1 METVTAAPSA
11 MPQLRRTLKLSDLIF
26 YGIVLIQP
34 IAPVPLY
41 GVAQKLSDGHFVLII
56 LIAGFAMLIT
66 AVSYGRMAT
75 LYPTAG
81 SAYTYVGK
89 GLNPHLGFL
98 AGWAMILDYLLQP
111 LINTVWIST
120 ALHERAAYFH
130 IPQIPFVVWALI
142 IAGVMTA
149 LNLAG
154 VKASATANKVL
165 LAVMSVVVVYF
176 IVAAIR
182 FLYGGQ
188 GWEGLFSIQPIYDP
202 KTFNA
207 HKILTAT
214 SFAALTYVGFDGVT
228 TLAEDVENPKRNVL
242 LAVVLTCV
250 IAGVFSGLEAYLGA
264 RVWPNWQSFPNL
276 ETAFMDICA
285 RAGGLILSW
294 SMAFVLI
301 VAAFGSGLTG
311 TLGAARLLF
320 GMGRD
325 GVLPKRFFGQLTPG
339 TSTPTNNIL
348 LIGGLSFIGAVL
360 LNYIGSAYEHAG
372 ELLNFGAFL
381 AFMGVNFAC
390 FWQFSMKV
398 RAGYRRRLLVDALLP
413 LIGFLVCSYFWW
425 NLNSLAKTVGGI
437 WFAVG
442 ILYVGYKTNWFRSAP
457 VMIDFSDN

>member
-1 METVTAAPSA
+1 METSSVSSSAAPR
-11 MPQLRRTLKLSDLIF
+11 LRRTLTLWDLIF

-41 GVAQKLSDGHFVLII
+41 GVAQKLSDGHFVTII
-56 LIAGFAMLIT
+56 LIALFAMLIT
-66 AVSYGRMAT
+66 AVSYGRMGA

-120 ALHERAAYFH
+120 ALHERYV
-130 IPQIPFVVWALI
+130 PQIPYIAWAALI
-142 IAGVMTA
+142 AGIMTV

-154 VKASATANKVL
+154 VKSSARANKVL
-165 LAVMSVVVVYF
+165 LAVMSVVVAFFVWL
-176 IVAAIR
+176 AIR
-182 FLYGGQ
+182 YLWHGQ
-188 GWEGLFSIQPIYDP
+188 GWAGLFSTEPLYNP
-202 KTFNA
+202 KTFNS

-214 SFAALTYVGFDGVT
+214 SFAALTYIGFDGVT

-242 LAVVLTCV
+242 LAVVLTC
-250 IAGVFSGLEAYLGA
+250 IFAGVCSGFEAYLGA
-264 RVWPNWQSFPNL
+264 RVWPDWRSFPNL
-276 ETAFMDICA
+276 ETAFMDICS
-285 RAGGLILSW
+285 RVGGVFLFNAMGAI
-294 SMAFVLI
+294 LI

-325 GVLPKRFFGQLTPG
+325 GVLPRRFFGYLKPG
-339 TSTPTNNIL
+339 SSTPTYNIL
-348 LIGGLSFIGAVL
+348 LIGGLAFIGAVV

-390 FWQFSMKV
+390 FWQFSVIAKKP
-398 RAGYRRRLLVDALLP
+398 GGERRLLRDAILP
-413 LIGFLVCSYFWW
+413 LIGFAFCGVIWV
-425 NLNSLAKTVGGI
+425 NLNIIAKTVGGI

-442 ILYVGYKTNWFRSAP
+442 LLYVGYKTNWFRSAP
-457 VMIDFSDN
+457 VMIDFSDS

>member
-1 METVTAAPSA
+1 METTAAPSSA
-11 MPQLRRTLKLSDLIF
+11 PPRLRRTLTLWDLIF

-41 GVAQKLSDGHFVLII
+41 GVAQKLSDGHFVTII
-56 LIAGFAMLIT
+56 IIALFAMLIT
-66 AVSYGRMAT
+66 AVSYGRMGA

-120 ALHERAAYFH
+120 ALHARYV
-130 IPQIPFVVWALI
+130 PQVPFVVWALL
-142 IAGVMTA
+142 IAGIMTV
-149 LNLAG
+149 LNLIG

-165 LAVMSVVVVYF
+165 LAIMSVVVVAF
-176 IVAAIR
+176 IVLALK

-188 GWEGLFSIQPIYDP
+188 GWAGLFSLQPIYDP
-202 KTFNA
+202 KTFDS

-214 SFAALTYVGFDGVT
+214 SFAALTYIGFDGVT

-242 LAVVLTCV
+242 LAVVLTC
-250 IAGVFSGLEAYLGA
+250 IFAGVCSGVEAYLGA
-264 RVWPNWQSFPNL
+264 RVWPDWQSFPNL
-276 ETAFMDICA
+276 ETAFMDICS
-285 RAGGLILSW
+285 RVGGKLLFN
-294 SMAFVLI
+294 SMGFILI

-325 GVLPKRFFGQLTPG
+325 NVLPKKFFGKLKPG

-348 LIGGLSFIGAVL
+348 LIGGLAFLGAVL

-390 FWQFSMKV
+390 FWQFSVISKKTGEK
-398 RAGYRRRLLVDALLP
+398 RKLLRDAILP
-413 LIGFLVCSYFWW
+413 LLGFAFCALIWF
-425 NLNSLAKTVGGI
+425 NLNVIAKTVGGI
-437 WFAVG
+437 WFAIG
-442 ILYVGYKTNWFRSAP
+442 ILYVGSKTNWFRSKP